1 MRKIREGSK
10 RRRSEDIRSIVEKKM
25 EYFYTEG
32 IQKNERGDV
41 KDDGNG
47 IELLILL
54 LRSTPMGSGEG
65 VGLRQVVFETG
76 SVGRRVKRSGQCVS
90 YFSSLS

>member
-1 MRKIREGSK
+1 MVEEVCGKRKIRERSK

-54 LRSTPMGSGEG
+54 LRSTPMVSREEE
-65 VGLRQVVFETG
+65 RQENME
-76 SVGRRVKRSGQCVS
+76 K
-90 YFSSLS
+90 